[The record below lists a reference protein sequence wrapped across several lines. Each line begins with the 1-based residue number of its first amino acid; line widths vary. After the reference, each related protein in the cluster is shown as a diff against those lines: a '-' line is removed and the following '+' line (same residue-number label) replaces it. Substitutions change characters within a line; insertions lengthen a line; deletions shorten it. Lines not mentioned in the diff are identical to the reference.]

1 MLYTDAMKNHPSAT
15 ASQAISTPAPATQLT
30 PQNEAVD
37 PSNIWHQTNWDQAA
51 AATALRRAIQSSPAR
66 ILGTQESPIEIDSD
80 LTTKPTN
87 RMLFPSPRKEGE
99 FKSLEDGPQNKDISI
114 KDAQPAAAPASGSPP
129 TELPEYIQTDKEN
142 LPPPIEDD
150 DLAHLFEDF
159 QPTTPGKPSPA
170 TTRFIAALLKT
181 PTPNS
186 KRTHS
191 TPRTRRSENSH
202 ADDPLLTP
210 MTVHLHKLLTDGT
223 ESPLRDITSDMN
235 MPLDFSEYL
244 DATDLDFPIHG
255 GDRELDWTDLPMPSS
270 PPNLESSGNIIDFEF
285 LDSEVPGGS
294 DFGIWEDG
302 SAGPAEAKEA
312 EAVC

>member
-1 MLYTDAMKNHPSAT
+1 
-15 ASQAISTPAPATQLT
+15 
-30 PQNEAVD
+30 
-37 PSNIWHQTNWDQAA
+37 
-51 AATALRRAIQSSPAR
+51 
-66 ILGTQESPIEIDSD
+66 
-80 LTTKPTN
+80 
-87 RMLFPSPRKEGE
+87 
-99 FKSLEDGPQNKDISI
+99 
-114 KDAQPAAAPASGSPP
+114 
-129 TELPEYIQTDKEN
+129 
-142 LPPPIEDD
+142 
-150 DLAHLFEDF
+150 
-159 QPTTPGKPSPA
+159 
-170 TTRFIAALLKT
+170 
-181 PTPNS
+181 
-186 KRTHS
+186 
-191 TPRTRRSENSH
+191 
-202 ADDPLLTP
+202 